1 MAVKQLLVEDLLLEI
16 LQFLVQAAYLF
27 IYEGCSSEVFELA
40 TFPEVGVKRS
50 PATEKQLAV
59 EDLLEFAFAT
69 PDDVEI

>member
-1 MAVKQLLVEDLLLEI
+1 MRDVHQKSLNWPH
-16 LQFLVQAAYLF
+16 
-27 IYEGCSSEVFELA
+27 
-40 TFPEVGVKRS
+40 FPEVGVKRS